1 MTGRRKGTP
10 CACETDPCSCG
21 SSKGKCIRA
30 INNVSPDP
38 NGDFNIK
45 AGTGIVISDGPD
57 NEITIINSANPNA
70 FVEGD
75 NIDLIPSGDD
85 IEISLTQDPVINGTL
100 IVNGDIIQNGAA
112 YETHAEK
119 IYTRDD
125 YIIMRDGAIAALAPG
140 DYSGF
145 QVKLYDGVNDGRLVI
160 DNTGTARV
168 GDVGSE
174 QPLLTREE
182 SANLNNGALLKWDAT
197 NQKAVDEGTVGS
209 DTKPIKIVNG
219 VPTPITND
227 LGIVNSTDIYSDTVT
242 AGLGAVVLTSK
253 SVPSAGTYLIIAQIE
268 IANAPTGTAILGIG
282 KTSNIG
288 WGISKTNTG
297 TDYVR
302 LTMSSVQVMSSTDQA
317 YVNFYNGF
325 GSNQSVNYNMSLTKL
340 A

>member
-45 AGTGIVISDGPD
+45 AGTGITISDGPD

-85 IEISLTQDPVINGTL
+85 IEIALTQDPVINGTL
-100 IVNGDIIQNGAA
+100 TVNGDIIQNGAA
-112 YETHAEK
+112 YETHAEQVFS
-119 IYTRDD
+119 RDD

-140 DYSGF
+140 DYAGF

-160 DNTGTARV
+160 DSSGTARV

-182 SANLNNGALLKWDAT
+182 SANLNNDALLKWDAA
-197 NQKAVDEGTVGS
+197 NLKAVDEGTVGS
-209 DTKPIKIVNG
+209 DSKPIKIVNG
-219 VPTPITND
+219 VATPVTNTLARGDITGEQIPINGCVLNKVRIGNILFISLQDGTPLATGDYDIITNATEGTQY
-227 LGIVNSTDIYSDTVT
+227 GIVPIMTTANVIVGYLFGQPGGRVT
-242 AGLGAVVLTSK
+242 MRISQVLTGTGFH
-253 SVPSAGTYLIIAQIE
+253 ATYLI
-268 IANAPTGTAILGIG
+268 NL
-282 KTSNIG
+282 
-288 WGISKTNTG
+288 
-297 TDYVR
+297 
-302 LTMSSVQVMSSTDQA
+302 
-317 YVNFYNGF
+317 
-325 GSNQSVNYNMSLTKL
+325 
-340 A
+340 